1 MKEALGRAST
11 PTEPLRILRN
21 VWIRALNLNREMEM
35 RQALKKKIYLDYQIE
50 NRVRT
55 RDGRRWETAAT
66 AKGGNSHCC
75 PPSLGPVS
83 VPVPEEVWS

>member
-55 RDGRRWETAAT
+55 RDGRR
-66 AKGGNSHCC
+66 
-75 PPSLGPVS
+75 
-83 VPVPEEVWS
+83 